1 MTETALID
9 TAMDT
14 ALATVR
20 GASVL
25 NAADSASLNMLAGEL
40 RQTWDT
46 VQIFRTRTEMEYSV
60 LDDIHHPTADAKYW
74 QCVREQNVMFGELVG
89 LSYEYRKNDI
99 ELRME
104 LRKLETERDD
114 LARELIQVEIDR
126 KTFAAA
132 NMQRVASDRMR
143 EIRHWHEIK
152 VALLPQMKHGADDCD
167 AHQRESLPI
176 RFERQAAM
184 VTPASPPSDRINLIG
199 LHTTAQARKSTPLTA
214 RAVKEIAYG

>member
-1 MTETALID
+1 MNLIEEL
-9 TAMDT
+9 DT

-20 GASVL
+20 SASVL
-25 NAADSASLNMLAGEL
+25 AAEDAASLDALAGEL

-60 LDDIHHPTADAKYW
+60 LDDIHHPTPDAKYW
-74 QCVREQNVMFGELVG
+74 QCQREQNVMFGELVS

-104 LRKLETERDD
+104 LRKLEAEQDE

-126 KTFAAA
+126 RRFTAA
-132 NMQRVASDRMR
+132 NMQRVAADRMR

-152 VALLPQMKHGADDCD
+152 AALLPQMKHGADDCD

-184 VTPASPPSDRINLIG
+184 VTPAAPPADRINLIG
-199 LHTTAQARKSTPLTA
+199 LHTTAQARMASPLTMRPMTA
-214 RAVKEIAYG
+214 QLKAVA